1 MDTLAHLEVERV
13 ALQQECDSARTQRER
28 NRLGQFATPPA
39 LALEIMKYA
48 KKLIPVHEKVS
59 FLDPAFGTGSFF
71 SALLE
76 TFKPSR
82 VTAAAGFEIDRHYAD
97 KARDLW
103 RENRLDLRTAD
114 FTMGQ
119 PPREID
125 KCNLLV
131 CNPPYVRHHHLTAHD
146 KTRLRSLTHS
156 LCGLRLSGLS
166 GLYCYFLLLSDAW
179 VSDGGVSI
187 WLVPS
192 EFLDVNYGVPLKEY
206 LLTKVNLVRIHRF
219 DSQNVQFGDALVS
232 SSIVCFRK
240 SSPLK
245 DHLVDFTFGGSLSD
259 PKLLQRI
266 PLADLSPNSK
276 WNERNWHTSASV
288 PTTRLSDIFDV
299 KRGLATG
306 DNAFFI
312 LTREQI
318 KRHRLPMKFFK
329 PILPSPRFLSTDEI
343 HGDKEGIP
351 VLERQLFL
359 LDCRL
364 PEGVV
369 QRDYPRLWKYLE
381 QGKYNDVAKGYL
393 CSSRTPWYSQEYRPA
408 PLFLCTYMGRSNR
421 KKNVAALR
429 FILNHTK
436 ATAANVY
443 LLLYPRIELGRAL
456 LAKPQ
461 LKKEI
466 WTWLNAISPDV
477 ILSEG
482 RVYGGGLH
490 KIEPR
495 ELGNVP
501 ADGIEKLLNITI
513 KKKSV
518 QLNFFTSEQNPLKH
532 AVGT

>member
-13 ALQQECDSARTQRER
+13 ALQRECDNARTQKER

-39 LALEIMKYA
+39 LAREIMKYA
-48 KKLIPVHEKVS
+48 KKLIPVHEKVR

-76 TFKPSR
+76 TIEPCR
-82 VTAAAGFEIDRHYAD
+82 VSAATGFEIDRHYAD
-97 KARDLW
+97 RSRDLW

-114 FTMGQ
+114 FTIEP
-119 PPREID
+119 PPRGTD
-125 KCNLLV
+125 KFNLLV
-131 CNPPYVRHHHLTAHD
+131 CNPPYVRHHHLTPND
-146 KTRLRSLTHS
+146 KTRLRSLTQS
-156 LCGLRLSGLS
+156 LSGFKLSGLS

-179 VSDGGVSI
+179 VSDDGVCI

-192 EFLDVNYGVPLKEY
+192 EFMDVNYGFPLKEY
-206 LLTKVNLVRIHRF
+206 LLTKVTLLRIHRF

-240 SSPLK
+240 ASPQK
-245 DHLVDFTFGGSLSD
+245 DHAVDFTFGGSLND
-259 PKLLQRI
+259 PRLLQKI
-266 PLADLSPNSK
+266 PLADLRSNSK
-276 WNERNWHTSASV
+276 WNERCWRPSV
-288 PTTRLSDIFDV
+288 IVPATRLSDLFYV

-343 HGDKEGIP
+343 QADKNGNP
-351 VLERQLFL
+351 LLERRVFL

-381 QGKYNDVAKGYL
+381 QGKKNDVAKGYL
-393 CSSRTPWYSQEYRPA
+393 CSSRTPWYSQENRPA

-421 KKNVAALR
+421 KKSGAALR
-429 FILNHTK
+429 FILNHSM

-443 LLLYPRIELGRAL
+443 LLLYPKTELGQAL

-466 WTWLNAISPDV
+466 WTWLNSIAPDV
-477 ILSEG
+477 VLGEG
-482 RVYGGGLH
+482 RLYGGGLH

-513 KKKSV
+513 KKKSI
-518 QLNFFTSEQNPLKH
+518 QLNFFASDENSLKH